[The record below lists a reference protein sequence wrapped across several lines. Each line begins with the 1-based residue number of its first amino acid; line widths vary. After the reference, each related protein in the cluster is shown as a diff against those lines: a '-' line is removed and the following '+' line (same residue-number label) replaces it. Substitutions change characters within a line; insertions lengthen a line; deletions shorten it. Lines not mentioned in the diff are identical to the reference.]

1 MLEPDEKVIL
11 ILRIKEGSRPNLFG
25 ELDPN
30 DYDYVIQRL
39 NEAYRQ
45 IREIL
50 DGNNL
55 TPERIMVRSVFAL
68 HQLDIVAAFL
78 KHPIHLNTFKDKYG
92 NTYIQARTTKEIGG
106 KLKWFNGYVGSLV
119 DYPKGVDDK
128 NAIAKGHAIVRR
140 KMAEHFGFKME
151 NQEKT

>member
-25 ELDPN
+25 EL
-30 DYDYVIQRL
+30 
-39 NEAYRQ
+39 
-45 IREIL
+45 
-50 DGNNL
+50 
-55 TPERIMVRSVFAL
+55 RIMVRSVFAL

-78 KHPIHLNTFKDKYG
+78 KHPIHLNTYKDKYG